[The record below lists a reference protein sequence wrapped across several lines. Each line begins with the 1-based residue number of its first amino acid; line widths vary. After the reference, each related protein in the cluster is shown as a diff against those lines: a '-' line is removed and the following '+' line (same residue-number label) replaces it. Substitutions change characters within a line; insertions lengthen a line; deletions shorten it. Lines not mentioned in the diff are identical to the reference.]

1 MIHHYLQRGWKF
13 EDFIGLSLFEKQF
26 MMASMD
32 LFVEE
37 ETEKL
42 KAMAGGG

>member
-13 EDFIGLSLFEKQF
+13 NDFMHLTLFEKQF

-32 LFVEE
+32 LYVEE

-42 KAMAGGG
+42 KALAGGG